1 MIDFRPAPTRPGRR
15 AGLPA
20 VLLAVLIPLLA
31 LAGCSLPAMGPR
43 ITPPT
48 APNVKGDLTRADVD
62 DWLDGLV
69 PTALQREA
77 LPGAVVTVVADG
89 KIVTERGFGA
99 ADLGEGDRPPVLVDP
114 ARTLFRV
121 GSVSK
126 LVTATAVMQ
135 QVQAGKLDLD
145 ADIQG
150 YLDFELRKTFDEPV
164 TLRHLLS
171 HSAGYEDRN
180 RGVIL
185 PEGTPEPDLRTEV
198 SVDQPE
204 QIYRPGTVPAY
215 SNWSNSLAAYIVQ
228 RVAGMP
234 YADYA
239 RAQVLDR
246 AGMTESTFAQPL
258 PAADASRLARGY
270 RSIGT
275 PPIGFEVLGPA
286 PAGALSATGHDLGLF
301 MLSLLG
307 RPAGDAPALLRP
319 ESLQTMQQPALGPES
334 LGGLAGAD
342 QMGVG
347 FFLLE
352 HRGQQIA
359 AHGGDTG
366 VFHSQLALLPEHGTG
381 IFVSVNGNGRAP
393 DGTATLRTTLVEQF
407 VERYHPSAAQPTP
420 PATASSAEH
429 AARAAGAYLI
439 SRRSDSSFLRLS
451 TAIQQLRVTD
461 NGDGTISLPALATS
475 GGHPLRLQEIEA
487 TDELWL
493 WQEIGGD
500 RRLAMDIDN
509 GQVAAI
515 GMDPAHVLLP
525 AAPAWRAVL
534 PVVIF
539 AVGWAAL
546 ILIAWPIGAIVRRR
560 HGVDLGS
567 WSAAR
572 RRLRTLTHLG
582 LLTIPLAL
590 LGWFTVTT
598 LIGLTLPVADG
609 VIRAVQ
615 VITVLPVLALVPAV
629 GQVIG
634 TIRHRGGV
642 FGTIANLLIVL
653 ALLAFGWAAWQAGLY
668 SLDLTY

>member
-1 MIDFRPAPTRPGRR
+1 MIDSTSVPTRLRPR
-15 AGLPA
+15 AGLLA
-20 VLLAVLIPLLA
+20 LLVPLLLA
-31 LAGCSLPAMGPR
+31 LAGCSMPAMGPR

-48 APNVKGDLTRADVD
+48 APEVRGDLTRADVD

-77 LPGAVVTVVADG
+77 LAGAVVTVVADG
-89 KIVTERGFGA
+89 KIITERGYGA

-150 YLDFELRKTFDEPV
+150 YLDFELKRTFDEPV

-171 HSAGYEDRN
+171 HSAGYEDRI
-180 RGVIL
+180 RGVIMA
-185 PEGTPEPDLRTEV
+185 EGTPEPDLRTEV

-204 QIYRPGTVPAY
+204 QLYRPGTVPAY

-228 RVAGMP
+228 RVTGMP

-239 RAQVLDR
+239 RAEVLDR
-246 AGMTESTFAQPL
+246 AGMTASTFAQPL
-258 PAADASRLARGY
+258 PEADASRMARGY

-301 MLSLLG
+301 MLALLG
-307 RPAGDAPALLRP
+307 RPAGNAPALLHP
-319 ESLQTMQQPALGPES
+319 ESLQTMERPALGPAS

-352 HRGQQIA
+352 HQGQRIA

-366 VFHSQLALLPEHGTG
+366 VFHSQLALLPDHGTG
-381 IFVSVNGNGRAP
+381 IFVSVNSNGRQP
-393 DGTATLRTTLVEQF
+393 DGTATLRTALVEQF
-407 VERYHPSAAQPTP
+407 VERYHPAAERAAP
-420 PATASSAEH
+420 PVTASSAEH
-429 AARAAGAYLI
+429 AARAAGTYLL
-439 SRRSDSSFLRLS
+439 SRRAESSFMRVAS
-451 TAIQQLRVTD
+451 AMQQLPVTD
-461 NGDGTISLPALATS
+461 NGDGTISLPALATTGS
-475 GGHPLRLQEIEA
+475 HPLRLQEIEA

-500 RRLAMDIDN
+500 RRLAMDIEN
-509 GQVAAI
+509 GKVAAI

-525 AAPAWRAVL
+525 AAPAWQAVL
-534 PVVIF
+534 PVAIF
-539 AVGWAAL
+539 AIGWAVL

-560 HGVDLGS
+560 HGVDLSS

-572 RRLRTLTHLG
+572 RRLRTLTHFG
-582 LLTIPLAL
+582 LLTIPLSL
-590 LGWFTVTT
+590 LAWAGLITVIS
-598 LIGLTLPVADG
+598 LMVPVADG

-615 VITVLPVLALVPAV
+615 VITALPVLALVPAV
-629 GQVIG
+629 GQVIT

-653 ALLAFGWAAWQAGLY
+653 ALVAFGWVAWQTGLY